1 MARGAPRVTGAARHG
16 AQSLPAIIWLVAI
29 AIMSAMLVPVLYLVM
44 VVGSLGL
51 DGVRAVLTDSLTWR
65 LVVRTVYL
73 GVTVTLASVIL
84 SVPLAWITVRS
95 DLPARRFFAIATALP
110 LVVPT
115 YVGAFALVATFARG
129 GLAENWFGITG
140 VNPYGFVGAATV
152 LTLFAYPYVLLT
164 VQAALRGTE
173 GSLEE
178 ASRLLGYGPTATF
191 MRVILPQLRLPVAA
205 GALLVALY
213 VFSDFGAVSIL
224 RYQTLTRGLY
234 LQYTASFDRA
244 SAAMLG
250 LLLVAI
256 TVIVIGAE
264 ARISRR
270 YAQRSGGNAA
280 DRSLPVVALGAWR
293 WPATMFAV
301 TVVVLG
307 VFTPMV
313 VVGYWLMRGVAA
325 GQPIYL
331 PFGPAGRSILV
342 ATLAAGA
349 TVLAALPV
357 AILAARSR
365 SAVAQWVARLAY
377 TGYALPGVVVALALV
392 FVGIRVVPFL
402 YQTLWMLVFAF
413 VVLFLPQAVAAIR
426 APLMQQ
432 PVDLEAASRTLGVGQ
447 LFTFARITVP
457 LARRGALA
465 GGALV
470 FLTTLKELPATLLLA
485 PTGFDTLATRIWSE
499 TAERFLTRAASSA
512 LFLIVIGSVPLAI
525 LMVRERREKPDD
537 VAINQNASTEP
548 ST

>member
-432 PVDLEAASRTLGVGQ
+432 PVDLEAASRTLGVGR

>member
-365 SAVAQWVARLAY
+365 SAFAQWVARLAY

-432 PVDLEAASRTLGVGQ
+432 PVDLEAASRTLGVGR

>member
-365 SAVAQWVARLAY
+365 SAFAQWVARLAY

>member
-1 MARGAPRVTGAARHG
+1 MSRVAPRVSGATRLG
-16 AQSLPAIIWLVAI
+16 EQPLPALIWLIAVAI
-29 AIMSAMLVPVLYLVM
+29 MAAMLVPVLYLAI
-44 VVGSLGL
+44 VVSSLGT
-51 DGVRAVLTDSLTWR
+51 DGVRAVLVDPFTWR
-65 LVVRTVYL
+65 LVGRTVNL
-73 GVTVTLASVIL
+73 GVTVTLMSVLL

-115 YVGAFALVATFARG
+115 YVGAFALVAAFARG

-140 VNPYGFVGAATV
+140 INPYGFIGATV
-152 LTLFAYPYVLLT
+152 ALTLFSYPYVLLT

-173 GSLEE
+173 PSLEE
-178 ASRLLGYGPTATF
+178 ASRLLGYGPLATF
-191 MRVILPQLRLPVAA
+191 LRVILPQLRLPVAA

-250 LLLVAI
+250 LLLVAL

-264 ARISRR
+264 ARVSRR
-270 YAQRSGGNAA
+270 FTQRSGGNAA
-280 DRSLPVVALGAWR
+280 DRVLPVVALGRWR
-293 WPATMFAV
+293 WPATIFASIV
-301 TVVVLG
+301 VLLGVITPIVVVL
-307 VFTPMV
+307 
-313 VVGYWLMRGVAA
+313 YWLLRGVSA

-331 PFGPAGRSILV
+331 PFGPAWRSILIASLAAV
-342 ATLAAGA
+342 ATVA
-349 TVLAALPV
+349 AALPV

-365 SAVAQWVARLAY
+365 SAFAQWVARLSY

-392 FVGIRVVPFL
+392 FVGIRLVPSL
-402 YQTLWMLVFAF
+402 YQTLWMLAFAY
-413 VVLFLPQAVAAIR
+413 VVLFLPQAVSAIR
-426 APLMQQ
+426 APLLQQ
-432 PVDLEAASRTLGVGQ
+432 PQDLEAASRTLGVGR
-447 LFTFARITVP
+447 LKTLRRITVP
-457 LARRGALA
+457 LAQRGAFA

-512 LFLIVIGSVPLAI
+512 LFLIAIGSLPLAV
-525 LMVRERREKPDD
+525 LMVRERREKLDEAPQH
-537 VAINQNASTEP
+537 QNASTEP